1 MTPNRDLEIYDKL
14 NGYYDIVDGL
24 TTEVNESEEIN
35 IKQKQEVLYPII
47 DEIKVLADVMVE
59 SYVIYL
65 KDKKNLE
72 QLENVQDNINNIL
85 EKIDY
90 FKNKIY
96 EVYRINNLNKNE

>member
-1 MTPNRDLEIYDKL
+1 MAPSKDLNVYDKL

-24 TTEVNESEEIN
+24 TNEVNESDEIS
-35 IKQKQEVLYPII
+35 IKQKQEILYPAI
-47 DEIKVLADVMVE
+47 DEIKELANAMIE
-59 SYVIYL
+59 SYITYI

-72 QLENVQDNINNIL
+72 NLEKVQENIDNIL

-96 EVYRINNLNKNE
+96 EIYRINNLNKYE